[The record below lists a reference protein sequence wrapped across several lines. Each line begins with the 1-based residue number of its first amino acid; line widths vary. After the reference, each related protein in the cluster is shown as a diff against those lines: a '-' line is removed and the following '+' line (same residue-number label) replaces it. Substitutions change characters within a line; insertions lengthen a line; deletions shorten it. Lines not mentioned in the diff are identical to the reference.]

1 VTNENLKLARSDA
14 NRCFVCGP
22 DNPIGMRI
30 QFRMEHGVCKAE
42 YTPSSEQC
50 GYSGITHGGI
60 LFSLLDDV
68 MANWLFLQGERAYTA
83 KCEIRYREPA
93 RTGVTIAL
101 EGELTN
107 RKGRYA
113 SMRGLARNA
122 ADGRLLAE
130 AVATFM
136 VIQDQETTTLHP

>member
-1 VTNENLKLARSDA
+1 MTIKNINLARSDA
-14 NRCFVCGP
+14 NHCFVCGP
-22 DNPIGMRI
+22 SNPVGMRV
-30 QFRMEHGVCKAE
+30 QFRMEDGICKAE
-42 YTPSSEQC
+42 YAPSSDQC

-93 RTGVTIAL
+93 KTGVTIAL

-113 SMRGLARNA
+113 SMRGYARDA
-122 ADGRLLAE
+122 GDGRLLAE

-136 VIQDQETTTLHP
+136 VIPD

>member
-1 VTNENLKLARSDA
+1 
-14 NRCFVCGP
+14 
-22 DNPIGMRI
+22 MRI
-30 QFRMEHGVCKAE
+30 QFRMEHGLCKAE
-42 YTPSSEQC
+42 YAPSNEQC
-50 GYSGITHGGI
+50 GYAGVTHGGI

-68 MANWLFLQGERAYTA
+68 MANWLFLQGETAYTA

-101 EGELTN
+101 EGELIS

-113 SMRGLARNA
+113 SMQGRARNA

-136 VIQDQETTTLHP
+136 VIQN

>member
-1 VTNENLKLARSDA
+1 MSKDNFVLARSSS

-22 DNPIGMRI
+22 DNPSGMRI
-30 QFRMEHGVCKAE
+30 QFRMEHGLCKAE
-42 YTPSSEQC
+42 YAPSNEQC
-50 GYSGITHGGI
+50 GYAGVTHGGI

-68 MANWLFLQGERAYTA
+68 MANWLFLQGETAYTA

-101 EGELTN
+101 EGELVH

-113 SMRGLARNA
+113 SMRGRACNA
-122 ADGRLLAE
+122 ADGSLLAE

-136 VIQDQETTTLHP
+136 VIQD

>member
-1 VTNENLKLARSDA
+1 MTSPRADA

-22 DNPIGMRI
+22 DNPAGMRI
-30 QFRMEHGVCKAE
+30 RFRMEDGLCKAE
-42 YTPSSEQC
+42 YTPNSEQC
-50 GYSGITHGGI
+50 GYDGITHGGI

-93 RTGVTIAL
+93 ETGVAIAL
-101 EGELTN
+101 EGELAN

-113 SMRGLARNA
+113 SMLGRARDA
-122 ADGRLLAE
+122 RDGRLLAE
-130 AVATFM
+130 AFATFM
-136 VIQDQETTTLHP
+136 IIAD

>member
-1 VTNENLKLARSDA
+1 MSKENLNLARSDA
-14 NRCFVCGP
+14 NHCFVCGP
-22 DNPIGMRI
+22 NNPVGMRI

-42 YTPSSEQC
+42 YTPSSDQC

-93 RTGVTIAL
+93 ETGVTIAL
-101 EGELTN
+101 EGELTQ

-113 SMRGLARNA
+113 NMRGYARDA

-136 VIQDQETTTLHP
+136 VITD

>member
-1 VTNENLKLARSDA
+1 VNKESLDLAQSSA
-14 NRCFVCGP
+14 NHCFVCGP
-22 DNPIGMRI
+22 DNPTGMRI
-30 QFRMEHGVCKAE
+30 QFRIEDGLCRAE
-42 YTPSSEQC
+42 YTPNSEQC
-50 GYSGITHGGI
+50 GYAGITHGGI
-60 LFSLLDDV
+60 MFSLLDDV

-93 RTGVTIAL
+93 KTGTTIAL
-101 EGELTN
+101 EGELVN

-113 SMRGLARNA
+113 SMRGRARNS

-136 VIQDQETTTLHP
+136 VIQDSGGR

>member
-1 VTNENLKLARSDA
+1 MTKEHPSPSRNDA

-22 DNPIGMRI
+22 DNPVGMRI
-30 QFRMEHGVCKAE
+30 QFRMEHGICKAE
-42 YTPSSEQC
+42 YTPSDEQC
-50 GYSGITHGGI
+50 GYAGITHGGI

-93 RTGVTIAL
+93 KTGLPIAL
-101 EGELTN
+101 EGELTR

-113 SMRGLARNA
+113 SMLGRARNA
-122 ADGRLLAE
+122 VDGRLLAE

-136 VIQDQETTTLHP
+136 VIQD